1 MKDFLE
7 LACERYSV
15 RKYSDKQIEDEKL
28 EKILKAAQVA
38 PTGNNFQPQRV
49 FVIKSEEGLEKIRS
63 FTPYCFNAPIVL
75 LICYDREVSWKTVDG
90 HDAGLDDAVIAT
102 TQMMLEAYDLGI
114 GSVWVR
120 GYDKRVLDELF
131 DLPENMVTVALLPIG
146 YPSDKSKPSP
156 LHSRNVSMDVMV
168 DYL

>member
-63 FTPYCFNAPIVL
+63 FTPYCFNAP
-75 LICYDREVSWKTVDG
+75 
-90 HDAGLDDAVIAT
+90 
-102 TQMMLEAYDLGI
+102 
-114 GSVWVR
+114 
-120 GYDKRVLDELF
+120 
-131 DLPENMVTVALLPIG
+131 
-146 YPSDKSKPSP
+146 
-156 LHSRNVSMDVMV
+156 
-168 DYL
+168 

>member
-63 FTPYCFNAPIVL
+63 FTP
-75 LICYDREVSWKTVDG
+75 R
-90 HDAGLDDAVIAT
+90 
-102 TQMMLEAYDLGI
+102 
-114 GSVWVR
+114 
-120 GYDKRVLDELF
+120 
-131 DLPENMVTVALLPIG
+131 
-146 YPSDKSKPSP
+146 
-156 LHSRNVSMDVMV
+156 SRRRP
-168 DYL
+168 